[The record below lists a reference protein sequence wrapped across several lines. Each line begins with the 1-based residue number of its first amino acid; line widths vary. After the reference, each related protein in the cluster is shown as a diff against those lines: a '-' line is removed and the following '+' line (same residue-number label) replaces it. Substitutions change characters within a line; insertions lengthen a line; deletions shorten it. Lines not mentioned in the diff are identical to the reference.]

1 MDKQERKRDV
11 AHFAHMLKEL
21 MNDPTPDVLVTL
33 DRDIQHFIYGRTA
46 VLVKHNEGKPIG
58 TVADIA
64 AVVGAAF
71 ADVLNEFTKGRVDS
85 VELDKVVQT
94 ARSNLLSGF
103 EARAPKPTV
112 TPTADQ
118 GGDQTASEPVK
129 EEVAQ

>member
-1 MDKQERKRDV
+1 MIDKKEIKRDV
-11 AHFAHMLKEL
+11 ATFAHMLKEL

-58 TVADIA
+58 SVADIA

-71 ADVLNEFTKGRVDS
+71 ADVLKEFTRGRVSED
-85 VELDKVVQT
+85 ELDKLVQT
-94 ARSNLLSGF
+94 ARANLISGF
-103 EARAPKPTV
+103 EARAPRPEVNTE
-112 TPTADQ
+112 
-118 GGDQTASEPVK
+118 EPAK

>member
-1 MDKQERKRDV
+1 MDKKEMKRDV
-11 AHFAHMLKEL
+11 ATFSHMLKEL

-58 TVADIA
+58 TIADIS

-71 ADVLNEFTKGRVDS
+71 ADVLKEFTKGRVSDE
-85 VELDKVVQT
+85 ELDKVVQT
-94 ARSNLLSGF
+94 ARANLLSGF
-103 EARAPKPTV
+103 EARAPRP
-112 TPTADQ
+112 
-118 GGDQTASEPVK
+118 EPQPKQEEIK

>member
-1 MDKQERKRDV
+1 MDKKEIKRDV
-11 AHFAHMLKEL
+11 ATFAHMLKEL

-71 ADVLNEFTKGRVDS
+71 ADVLKEFTRGRVAAG
-85 VELDKVVQT
+85 ELDTIVQT
-94 ARSNLLSGF
+94 ARANLLSGF
-103 EARAPKPTV
+103 EARAPKPEVNTEA
-112 TPTADQ
+112 PAE
-118 GGDQTASEPVK
+118 EPAK

>member
-1 MDKQERKRDV
+1 MDRKEKKRDV
-11 AHFAHMLKEL
+11 AHFANMLKEL

-58 TVADIA
+58 SVADIA

-71 ADVLNEFTKGRVDS
+71 AEVLNEFTKGRVDP
-85 VELDKVVQT
+85 VELDKLVQT
-94 ARSNLLSGF
+94 ARSNLVSGF
-103 EARAPKPTV
+103 EARAPRPQVNTEA
-112 TPTADQ
+112 PAEE
-118 GGDQTASEPVK
+118 QTK

>member
-1 MDKQERKRDV
+1 MDRKEMKRDV
-11 AHFAHMLKEL
+11 ATFSHMLKEL

-58 TVADIA
+58 TIADIS

-71 ADVLNEFTKGRVDS
+71 ADVLKEFTKGRVS
-85 VELDKVVQT
+85 EEELDKVVQT
-94 ARSNLLSGF
+94 ARANLLSGF
-103 EARAPKPTV
+103 EARAPRPEAKESAP
-112 TPTADQ
+112 A
-118 GGDQTASEPVK
+118 EVK